1 MSNSILS
8 SPRST
13 TSRGGASSIA
23 NSFTSRAPSNMN
35 INELSQ
41 EINTIFAEQ
50 DRRFANSL
58 DDGTKKK
65 TVVHYADSSITLPDL
80 YGLVLKHEKGL
91 RLVVPMI
98 NGIIKKLIDCIRE
111 ETTGNPLIR

>member
-1 MSNSILS
+1 MI
-8 SPRST
+8 SPGRSRRST
-13 TSRGGASSIA
+13 TSSVAG
-23 NSFTSRAPSNMN
+23 SFAPSLTSRAPPNMN

-41 EINTIFAEQ
+41 EINNIFAEI

-65 TVVHYADSSITLPDL
+65 TVVHFGDSSITLPDL
-80 YGLVLKHEKGL
+80 YGLVLKHEEGL
-91 RLVVPMI
+91 RLIVPMI

-111 ETTGNPLIR
+111 ETTGNN